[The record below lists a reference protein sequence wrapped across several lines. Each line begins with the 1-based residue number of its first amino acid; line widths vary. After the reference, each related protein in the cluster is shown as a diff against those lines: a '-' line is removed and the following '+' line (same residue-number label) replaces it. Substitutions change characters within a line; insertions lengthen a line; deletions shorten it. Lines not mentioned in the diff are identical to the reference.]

1 MSKEVTAVPAQGNYW
16 AVLTAPILESR
27 EISDGAKLFY
37 AQVSRRTNAL
47 GYCWASNKALSEDL
61 GIGERTVSRYVA
73 ELEAEGFILT
83 EQVGVSD
90 RKRRIERRIRLA
102 VPSPFNLAKNGDV
115 KVAKNGEVKVAK
127 IGEAKVAKNGELKVA
142 KNGDPYKENNN
153 SYNNTPYNPP
163 TGGRRAK
170 TDPEWKPERFN
181 AFWDFYRSRI
191 CEKGRIPALR
201 AWDKLRPSDELIDE
215 IARALLYQLEHD
227 EEWARGIGRPHASTY
242 LNQRRWEE
250 LPKAKPA
257 SDAAP
262 GEGKEFSY
270 GWE

>member
-1 MSKEVTAVPAQGNYW
+1 MTTDNTANQGNYW

-47 GYCWASNKALSEDL
+47 GYCWASNKTLSEDL
-61 GIGERTVSRYVA
+61 GISERTVSRYVA
-73 ELEAEGFILT
+73 ELEAEGFIMT

-90 RKRRIERRIRLA
+90 RKRRIERHIRLA
-102 VPSPFNLAKNGDV
+102 VPSPFNLAKNGEV

-127 IGEAKVAKNGELKVA
+127 NGEAKVA

-153 SYNNTPYNPP
+153 SYNNTPHNPP
-163 TGGRRAK
+163 RGSVRAK
-170 TDPEWKPERFN
+170 TDPDWKPERFN
-181 AFWDFYRSRI
+181 AFWAFYRTRI

-201 AWDKLRPSDELIDE
+201 AWDKLQPSDELIDE

-250 LPKAKPA
+250 LPAPRA
-257 SDAAP
+257 EDGADAP
-262 GEGKEFSY
+262 VKEFGY